1 MLGSDLFEEFRN
13 KIISSVN
20 EEGDIVKSKKCSVT
34 GEIYSVTIDPMK
46 YYEWSVEKKLI
57 QDVFPLMSIDDREF
71 LISGFTPQEYEN
83 LFRKF

>member
-13 KIISSVN
+13 KIITSVN

-34 GEIYSVTIDPMK
+34 GEIYSVIVDPMK
-46 YYEWSVEKKLI
+46 YYEWSVKKELI
-57 QDVFPLMSIDDREF
+57 QDVFPLMSIDDRDF

-83 LFRKF
+83 LFGF

>member
-34 GEIYSVTIDPMK
+34 GEIYSVTVDPMK
-46 YYEWSVEKKLI
+46 YYEWSVKKELI

-83 LFRKF
+83 LFGF

>member
-1 MLGSDLFEEFRN
+1 MLGSDLFKEFRN

-34 GEIYSVTIDPMK
+34 GKIYSVEVDPMK
-46 YYEWSVEKKLI
+46 YYEWSVDKKLI

-83 LFRKF
+83 LYGF

>member
-20 EEGDIVKSKKCSVT
+20 EEGDIVKSKKCSMT

-83 LFRKF
+83 LFGF

>member
-13 KIISSVN
+13 KIISSIN
-20 EEGDIVKSKKCSVT
+20 EEGDFVKSKKCSVT
-34 GEIYSVTIDPMK
+34 GEIYSVTIEPMK
-46 YYEWSVEKKLI
+46 YYEWSVDKKLI

-83 LFRKF
+83 LYGF

>member
-34 GEIYSVTIDPMK
+34 GEIYSVTVDPMK
-46 YYEWSVEKKLI
+46 YYEWSVKKELI

-71 LISGFTPQEYEN
+71 LISGLPGSRLE
-83 LFRKF
+83 

>member
-34 GEIYSVTIDPMK
+34 GEIYSVTVDPMK
-46 YYEWSVEKKLI
+46 YYEWSVKKELI
-57 QDVFPLMSIDDREF
+57 QDVFPLMSTDDREF

-83 LFRKF
+83 LFGF

>member
-13 KIISSVN
+13 KIITSVN

-34 GEIYSVTIDPMK
+34 GEIYSVTVDPMK
-46 YYEWSVEKKLI
+46 YYEWSVKKELI

-83 LFRKF
+83 LFGF

>member
-83 LFRKF
+83 LFGF

>member
-1 MLGSDLFEEFRN
+1 MLGSDLFKEFRN
-13 KIISSVN
+13 KIITSVN

-34 GEIYSVTIDPMK
+34 GEIYSVTVDPMK
-46 YYEWSVEKKLI
+46 YYEWSVKKELI

-83 LFRKF
+83 LFGF

>member
-1 MLGSDLFEEFRN
+1 MLGSNLFKRFKN

-20 EEGDIVKSKKCSVT
+20 EEGDIVKSKRCSVT
-34 GEIYSVTIDPMK
+34 NKIYSVTVDPTK
-46 YYEWSVEKKLI
+46 YYEWSVQKKLI

-83 LFRKF
+83 LYRGF